1 MEDTGLSLADVAA
14 VMGGNKDTGS
24 FLGGSTGGIL
34 ALIIVFIL
42 LFGGN
47 GLMGGNGTAAAA
59 AAGLSQSTL
68 QDDLY
73 FQTTDA
79 SIRGLA
85 QGQCD
90 INSNIM
96 QNKYESA
103 IQTTNAQF
111 ALMQQM
117 QVNES
122 ARMQCCCETNR
133 NIDSIKYENSQNT
146 AAIIQA
152 DNQNTQRI
160 LDAMCQNT
168 IQDLRDKLQTAQLD
182 ANNAAQTANLIS
194 TLRPFPQ
201 PAYVTCSP
209 YTSAH
214 IYGCGAWLK

>member
-47 GLMGGNGTAAAA
+47 GLVGGNNAATAAA
-59 AAGLSQSTL
+59 LSQSTL

-73 FQTTDA
+73 FQTTDSA
-79 SIRGLA
+79 IRGLA
-85 QGQCD
+85 QGQCNMAD
-90 INSNIM
+90 AVL
-96 QNKYESA
+96 QNRYESA
-103 IQTTNAQF
+103 LQTTNAQF
-111 ALMQQM
+111 SVMQQM
-117 QVNES
+117 QTNEA

-133 NIDSIKYENSQNT
+133 NIDSLKYENAQNT
-146 AAIIQA
+146 AAIINA
-152 DNQNTQRI
+152 DTQNTQRI

-182 ANNAAQTANLIS
+182 ANNASQTSALIS

-209 YTSAH
+209 YTSAN
-214 IYGCGAWLK
+214 IYGCGA